1 MVCLGS
7 LGRSSLTGVF
17 GCASKAQS
25 LPGMSR
31 SSVWERLA
39 QESMTHVPVLALPL
53 TPDPSVSV
61 PPWAG
66 RLAGIT

>member
-39 QESMTHVPVLALPL
+39 QESMTRVPVLALPL
-53 TPDPSVSV
+53 T
-61 PPWAG
+61 
-66 RLAGIT
+66 RR